1 MFKKKSIL
9 FFKKM
14 PKQSNPAGILN
25 RNPYDNHTGW
35 HNGGQNFGCV
45 DRRTYDL
52 ANVQPK
58 QVIKAAEWE
67 KLRQTLN
74 TEEARRAKTFE
85 NSGSRSSYYGSSF
98 FYHSEA
104 ADWPSHKGIRV

>member
-1 MFKKKSIL
+1 
-9 FFKKM
+9 M
-14 PKQSNPAGILN
+14 PKQSNPVGILN
-25 RNPYDNHTGW
+25 RNPYDNNTGW

-74 TEEARRAKTFE
+74 SEESRRAKTFE

-98 FYHSEA
+98 FTNLSLQIVQVINSSEFNNLTT
-104 ADWPSHKGIRV
+104 ITRIL